1 MAFMA
6 LYNLDRFREFIFQS
20 SFLTRYAVKPVIQ
33 KKIRKDDTALLKF
46 SLEWVGFFVWGIKSD
61 SLRPR

>member
-6 LYNLDRFREFIFQS
+6 LYNLDRFREFVFGS
-20 SFLTRYAVKPVIQ
+20 SFLKRYAVKPALQ
-33 KKIRKDDTALLKF
+33 KKIRKDDTELLKF
-46 SLEWVGFFVWGIKSD
+46 SLAWVGFFVWGIPTD